1 MGTYVRLMDRR
12 FTPRRTRH
20 CDGAA
25 YVYLLGVY
33 LGDGCISETARCF
46 QLRVTLDAS
55 YPGIVD
61 EVATAIARVHPGVN
75 VRRRSRPGF
84 HVVIVDAA
92 SVSWPLLFPQHG
104 PGRKH
109 ARRIVLTDW
118 QWTLVEQHPRAF
130 LRGLIHSDGCR
141 TVNRFETRLPSGRI
155 ARYAYPRYF
164 FTNESEDIHELF
176 QQVGALVGVRT
187 TRSSRK
193 NLSIADRA
201 SVALLDEFI
210 GPKT

>member
-1 MGTYVRLMDRR
+1 M
-12 FTPRRTRH
+12 
-20 CDGAA
+20 
-25 YVYLLGVY
+25 
-33 LGDGCISETARCF
+33 
-46 QLRVTLDAS
+46 TLDAS

-61 EVATAIARVHPGVN
+61 EVAAAIASVHPGVN

-109 ARRIVLTDW
+109 ARRIVLADW
-118 QWTLVEQHPRAF
+118 QRLIVEGHPRAF

-141 TVNRFETRLPSGRI
+141 TINRFETRLPSGRV
-155 ARYAYPRYF
+155 AEYAYPRYF
-164 FTNESEDIHELF
+164 FTNESEDILEMF
-176 QQVGALVGVRT
+176 REACERVGVRS

-193 NLSIADRA
+193 NVSIAARA
-201 SVALLDEFI
+201 SVATLDEFI
-210 GPKT
+210 GPKA